1 MAAVGSLRR
10 CGMRHIREK
19 QNKKQQRKFKYLKG
33 HDSKGH
39 VGIKGLETTLAFGV
53 SHSPL
58 HWCRI
63 QDGIVTPVSFL
74 VDHSTP
80 GVEN

>member
-1 MAAVGSLRR
+1 MWDVTYQRKT
-10 CGMRHIREK
+10 K
-19 QNKKQQRKFKYLKG
+19 QKKQQRKFKYVKG

-39 VGIKGLETTLAFGV
+39 VGLKSLGTTLAFGI
-53 SHSPL
+53 SYSSL
-58 HWCRI
+58 HWYRI